1 MRLKPELSN
10 LCWYA
15 LNYFIKKEINA
26 VYVVPDHQWI
36 SLPVWLTSLLLV
48 CGVRGQLDNR
58 LKGSHCLWP
67 LTPDHF
73 PSSWTVGQLSISPLP
88 VSVSWTILPVCFCLF
103 MIYVTLFVLW
113 MIISSREL
121 VSQLF
126 LCFHRQ
132 LARRTRMIDAS
143 CLVLQW
149 FCATLNQSFIYLVA
163 ALLSALLKC
172 GWRKH
177 WMTSWSRVMY
187 IYLIMTCLGKKLL
200 PFIN

>member
-1 MRLKPELSN
+1 MPSTTSSRKKLTQYMLCQITNGSASQFGWLLYCLSVGSEVN
-10 LCWYA
+10 LITDWKGVTVCDRW
-15 LNYFIKKEINA
+15 
-26 VYVVPDHQWI
+26 HQI
-36 SLPVWLTSLLLV
+36 TSP
-48 CGVRGQLDNR
+48 
-58 LKGSHCLWP
+58 P
-67 LTPDHF
+67 L
-73 PSSWTVGQLSISPLP
+73 GQLSISPLP

-163 ALLSALLKC
+163 AVLSALLKC